1 MAMNHQNIGRAFA
14 SVTGESAAEIYTQM
28 FAQSSKLTGLGRK
41 LYLVF
46 FKRFFD
52 IILSGIAL
60 VVFSPL
66 LGIIALLVRL
76 KLGSPVLFRQVRS
89 GQIDASG
96 QERMFTLCKFRSMT
110 DERDENGKLL
120 PDKDRMTWF
129 GDLLRRTSLD
139 ELPELWNIIRG
150 DMSIIGPRPLLVRD
164 MVFMTDEQRKR
175 HTVRPGLSGLAQING
190 RNCIMWEDKLDFDL
204 QYVRRIT
211 FLEDIKIILITILK
225 VLRTESISFEGMA
238 TSEDFGDYLLRHGK
252 VMEDIYQERQQ
263 EALSILE
270 GERACSKA

>member
-1 MAMNHQNIGRAFA
+1 MIKAVEYGNEPSEYRESFCICYRRIGSGDIYAD
-14 SVTGESAAEIYTQM
+14 VCEIIQINRPWPVNFIWY
-28 FAQSSKLTGLGRK
+28 FSSDSLILFYQGLHWS
-41 LYLVF
+41 F
-46 FKRFFD
+46 
-52 IILSGIAL
+52 
-60 VVFSPL
+60 FSPL

-129 GDLLRRTSLD
+129 GDVLRRTSLD

-211 FLEDIKIILITILK
+211 FLEDIKNRPDHNPQGIK
-225 VLRTESISFEGMA
+225 
-238 TSEDFGDYLLRHGK
+238 D
-252 VMEDIYQERQQ
+252 
-263 EALSILE
+263 
-270 GERACSKA
+270 GEHQL